1 MPRETDFGALEFIRS
16 LTGPPYQ
23 YRIRQILIETAQMLV
38 DADFVQLALPDSPGW
53 LRVVAVFG
61 SLAPAFEA
69 YNVPLPAAAQKAVRH
84 VEAVVD
90 PARDPVLADEGIVSA
105 LALVIP
111 LESNTVSVLLVGSR
125 SPRSFTHREAQRL
138 QRLGEQAQPALLH
151 VRAMVGQERN
161 RAEADALL
169 RADRQLNEAST
180 SEDVMPRVVGTIAEL
195 LEATRCTIVTYD
207 GNEARIRYFWRDG
220 VWHLPGTVVSLETS
234 VSGWVIQNRKAYR
247 GYDPA
252 GDHRFTWRTI
262 TPPKSLLCVPMS
274 SRDGGI
280 RGVIALL
287 DRNDGRPFSER
298 QQHLVEGIAQ
308 LATVAVERADLT
320 AELRRSEQ
328 WYRDLFDNA
337 NELIITRDFLGQI
350 TSVNPAWEL
359 VTGYSQDELLGMNI
373 EGLVVPAHRPRL
385 QEHATRLLAGEKL
398 APRELDIVAK
408 DGRIIPIEFAP
419 RLVYEDGSPVA
430 VQSIGRDISDRKAL
444 EEHLTRQAL
453 YDPLTGLPNRSL
465 FMDRLRHALRVTGR
479 SHVDVTVLFM
489 DLDDFKEIND
499 TQGHSAGDEALV
511 AAGQRLASCLRPGD
525 TLARFGGDEFT
536 VLLGEQTEPRAAV
549 RIADRLHQ
557 SLQEPFQVSRQ
568 QRTVAVSIGVASTE
582 LVRLQRPEDLLHAA
596 DIALYQAKRAGK
608 GQTVIYVE
616 GMAGPSTEMAAQAH
630 AGEEGATGLRLKE

>member
-23 YRIRQILIETAQMLV
+23 YGIRQILIETAQMLV

-69 YNVPLPAAAQKAVRH
+69 YNVPLPAVAQKAVRR
-84 VEAVVD
+84 VEAVGA
-90 PARDPVLADEGIVSA
+90 PTRDPVLANEGIVSA

-125 SPRSFTHREAQRL
+125 SPRSFTRREAQRL

-169 RADRQLNEAST
+169 RAAQRLNEAAKP
-180 SEDVMPRVVGTIAEL
+180 EDVLTHLVGTAAEL

-234 VSGWVIQNRKAYR
+234 VSGWVIRNRKAYR

-274 SRDGGI
+274 SRDGSI

-287 DRNDGRPFSER
+287 DRNDGRPFSAR

-320 AELRRSEQ
+320 AELRRSER

-350 TSVNPAWEL
+350 TSVNPAWEH

-373 EGLVVPAHRPRL
+373 ESLLVPAHRPRL

-408 DGRIIPIEFAP
+408 DGQVIPIEFAP

-444 EEHLTRQAL
+444 EEHLTRQAF
-453 YDPLTGLPNRSL
+453 YDPLTGLPNRAL
-465 FMDRLRHALRVTGR
+465 FMDRLRHALRATGR
-479 SHVDVTVLFM
+479 SHNGVTVLFM

-499 TQGHSAGDEALV
+499 TLEHAAGDEALV
-511 AAGQRLASCLRPGD
+511 EAGQRLTSCLRPGD
-525 TLARFGGDEFT
+525 TLARLGGDEFT
-536 VLLGEQTEPRAAV
+536 VLLGERTEPEGALRV
-549 RIADRLHQ
+549 SDRLHQ
-557 SLQEPFQVSRQ
+557 ALQAPLLAGGQ
-568 QRTVAVSIGVASTE
+568 QRTVGVSIGVASTQHTQ
-582 LVRLQRPEDLLHAA
+582 LQRPEDLLHAA
-596 DIALYQAKRAGK
+596 DIALYQAKREGK
-608 GQTVIYVE
+608 RRTVTYVE
-616 GMAGPSTEMAAQAH
+616 GMTGPSAGMASQAQ
-630 AGEEGATGLRLKE
+630 AGEESATGLRLKV